1 MIKNLPEKTKILCAI
16 GISLFVL
23 LICIFA
29 IFKCFNTSSS
39 VNETEHTTN
48 DNSVIEQ
55 EMQQKDLITTSGYEH
70 LYNFLSTGDVNN
82 IYGID
87 GNEYSIL
94 ISGESN
100 SIVVNDSTIFKSNQ
114 ELYTV
119 DLYRDIFI
127 IYTASDSS
135 DFKSTLY
142 LIGLEGNIIKKV
154 DNVILQYR
162 NFYQDKISYVVD
174 NYDYGKSLNDNVIY
188 KYHSSEHYMITYL
201 GNSQISE
208 EIDEHSYYVYTPECI
223 SGKMCLLYEQD
234 GLKIEIG
241 YKTDIDQN
249 GNEIRL
255 AGLFI
260 NGSKVDKAYNLLN
273 LSFLPDGYLFITSSY
288 QDGYTEYARIIDW
301 NGNIVTDFNDVVG
314 SDYYTSHP
322 LISGVAH
329 KFSDGIFTI
338 NTVSGEAQSKIGTY
352 FSVDAQ
358 YPDDYVIGKV
368 FKFNYLGNGLVDD
381 GYVED
386 VIDLGDFRNYYESKS
401 N

>member
-1 MIKNLPEKTKILCAI
+1 MIKNLPKKTKILCAI

-39 VNETEHTTN
+39 VNETEQNINNNPIVEQKEKN
-48 DNSVIEQ
+48 D
-55 EMQQKDLITTSGYEH
+55 DLITISSYEH

-87 GNEYSIL
+87 GNEYSVV

-154 DNVILQYR
+154 DNVLYR
-162 NFYQDKISYVVD
+162 YGNFYDGKLKYAVD
-174 NYDYGKSLNDNVIY
+174 NYDYSNTFEASVIY
-188 KYHSSEHYMITYL
+188 KSHPVEDHTVTFLDGSISTDEVGEHF
-201 GNSQISE
+201 N
-208 EIDEHSYYVYTPECI
+208 YVYTPVCLNSNGCI
-223 SGKMCLLYEQD
+223 LYEKD
-234 GLKIEIG
+234 GLKITVGKEG
-241 YKTDIDQN
+241 VTEEGVKYIDEKLYVN
-249 GNEIRL
+249 DHGI
-255 AGLFI
+255 
-260 NGSKVDKAYNLLN
+260 N
-273 LSFLPDGYLFITSSY
+273 LSHNLVNISLLSDDYLFITSIGL
-288 QDGYTEYARIIDW
+288 DGYWETVQIIDW
-301 NGNIVTDFNDVVG
+301 NGNIITDFNNIIDN
-314 SDYYTSHP
+314 DYYTSHP
-322 LISGVAH
+322 LISGLGNN
-329 KFSDGIFTI
+329 FSEGVFHI
-338 NTVSGEAQSKIGTY
+338 NTVSGEAQREMGQY
-352 FSVDAQ
+352 FNIESS

-368 FKFNYLGNGLVDD
+368 WKFNYLGNGHVDN
-381 GYVED
+381 GYVDEI
-386 VIDLGDFRNYYESKS
+386 IDLGDFRNYYRSKS